1 MRYALIARSLL
12 AAAAIGSFVACGG
25 ASSDPVAEDAGVL
38 RALIEERRI
47 APLVPIEFGRH
58 EERELGRMLFFDPIL
73 SGNRDQA
80 CATCHHPS
88 HGSSDGRSLSV
99 GTRALIVDGVRLPG
113 PDHTFT
119 PRNAMGLWDLAQRE
133 PQDHRGG
140 FWDRRVVREA
150 NRFVLYDIGY
160 ETSHVPR
167 LVLPEPL
174 DSLVAAV
181 AMLPVLDRD
190 EMRGEVGELAVDGSD
205 NELAKIFDS
214 DFEGIWTGLMK
225 RLLAIDAYHQGFASA
240 YPGVAAA
247 DLHFA
252 HAANAIG
259 AFIEAEF
266 QSSDAPWDDFLRGE
280 DHALQ
285 HAAIRGALLFFGRA
299 ECGACH
305 GDTLLGDDDVHN
317 YAVRPMTTGPKS
329 DFEDVDLGAA
339 LRTNGG
345 EEDRYAF
352 RTPALRNVEHTGPW
366 MHNGCYTSLEAVIR
380 HKADPIASLYGYD
393 EEQLAPEFRPQV
405 HRRAEI
411 LADVGARI
419 GADVPGQI
427 ALSETEVGELVAFLR
442 ALSSPRAATLESL
455 IPIEVP
461 SGLELSAP

>member
-1 MRYALIARSLL
+1 MRYVLIARSLV

-25 ASSDPVAEDAGVL
+25 VSSDPVAEDVGGL
-38 RALIEERRI
+38 RALIEERGI
-47 APLVPIEFGRH
+47 APLVPVEFGRY
-58 EERELGRMLFFDPIL
+58 EQRELGRMLFFDPIL

-99 GTRALIVDGVRLPG
+99 GTKAIIVDGVRLPG

-140 FWDRRVVREA
+140 FWDRRVVREED
-150 NRFVLYDIGY
+150 RFVLYDIGY

-190 EMRGEVGELAVDGSD
+190 EMRGEVGELAIDGSD

-214 DFEGIWTGLMK
+214 DFEGIWTALMK
-225 RLLAIDAYHQGFASA
+225 RLLAIEAYKQAFAAA
-240 YPGVAAA
+240 YPDMAAA
-247 DLHFA
+247 ELHFA

-259 AFIEAEF
+259 AFIQAEF
-266 QSSDAPWDDFLRGE
+266 QSTDTPWDQFLNGE
-280 DHALQ
+280 DDALQ
-285 HAAIRGALLFFGRA
+285 HAAIRGARLFFGRA

-305 GDTLLGDDDVHN
+305 ADTLLGDDDVHN

-352 RTPALRNVEHTGPW
+352 RTPSLRNVEHTGPW
-366 MHNGCYTSLEAVIR
+366 MHNGCYTSLEAVVR
-380 HKADPIASLYGYD
+380 HKRDPLAALGDYD
-393 EEQLAPEFRPQV
+393 KAQLAPEFRMQV
-405 HRRAEI
+405 HGGDEV
-411 LADVGARI
+411 LDDVAARL
-419 GADVPGQI
+419 GEDVPREI
-427 ALSETEVGELVAFLR
+427 ALSETEVGELVTFLR
-442 ALSSPRAATLESL
+442 ALSSPRIATIESL
-455 IPIEVP
+455 IPDEVP
-461 SGLELSAP
+461 SGLQLTEP